1 MKGACAKKGWEHG
14 STAVLYS
21 LYPRKVSRKLQACG
35 LPSWHHHLIFF
46 LIKVVTCCLQYFDT
60 AGWVK

>member
-21 LYPRKVSRKLQACG
+21 LYPCKVSRKTAGMCTAFMAS
-35 LPSWHHHLIFF
+35 PFNFF
-46 LIKVVTCCLQYFDT
+46 LD
-60 AGWVK
+60 